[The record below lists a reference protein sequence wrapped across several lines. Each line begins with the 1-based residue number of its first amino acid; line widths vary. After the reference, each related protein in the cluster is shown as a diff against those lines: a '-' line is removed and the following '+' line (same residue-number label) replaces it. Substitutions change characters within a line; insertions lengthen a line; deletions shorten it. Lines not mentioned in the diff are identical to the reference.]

1 MQQRSN
7 TSESIPTISP
17 TYEGRPAVCTGFI
30 LCKICFTG
38 CLKRNFKI
46 NKFEKLWK
54 IKNQPTQHP
63 SLTIYFTTVVKL
75 MPINDAV
82 PPCLTFLSW
91 VKKIFNYINSFPG
104 QVVHIVFDTYSYVD
118 DLTRVLSNGTADKGI
133 ERKISNS
140 DLNQLLPK
148 SNQWQDFLT
157 NEKNEFQI
165 CNLLADYFSSMI
177 SWAQKQFT

>member
-82 PPCLTFLSW
+82 PPCLTFLS
-91 VKKIFNYINSFPG
+91 
-104 QVVHIVFDTYSYVD
+104 
-118 DLTRVLSNGTADKGI
+118 
-133 ERKISNS
+133 
-140 DLNQLLPK
+140 
-148 SNQWQDFLT
+148 
-157 NEKNEFQI
+157 
-165 CNLLADYFSSMI
+165 
-177 SWAQKQFT
+177 